1 MSTVVPEELLVL
13 MKTCVGHDES
23 IIKLRVV
30 KHHVFGKGANC
41 EKWNLSSSISSRL
54 CAKEKVV
61 ALAWHKRFFAIYPFG
76 RFED

>member
-13 MKTCVGHDES
+13 MKPCVGHDES

-61 ALAWHKRFFAIYPFG
+61 AIYPFG

>member
-13 MKTCVGHDES
+13 MKPCVGHDES

-41 EKWNLSSSISSRL
+41 EKWNL
-54 CAKEKVV
+54 CAKEKVI